1 MIGTSLRS
9 RTAVAAGILCV
20 FAGTGQASAQ
30 DIELPGQLAWT
41 AYDVG
46 SGGYNQAVAIG
57 GALKNELGID
67 LRVLPGRNDVSRQV
81 PLRQGRVQFS
91 ATGVGASYLAQ
102 EGVFEF
108 GGADWGPQAVRLLLA
123 ANGDGNLGIGVAADA
138 GIETIAD
145 LAGKRVAYVVG
156 APSLNENI
164 TAILAFANLTWDD
177 VERVEFSGFGA
188 AWEAIINDQ
197 ADAAFAASTS
207 GQAYQLEA
215 SPRGLFW
222 PPLPHD
228 DTEGWQRLQE
238 RAPFFIP
245 NDGTEG
251 AAMGA
256 DNVNEAATYPYPVLT
271 TYAEQ
276 DTSLV
281 YNMTKAMVE
290 LYPTYQDSAPG
301 INGWALDNQVFAWAV
316 PYHEG
321 AVEYFREA
329 GVWTEE
335 HDAHNDALIE
345 RQGVLAAAWEEMQGE
360 EVAEADFEA
369 RWMEIRAQKL
379 EEAGLSVVFE

>member
-1 MIGTSLRS
+1 MIGTSLRC
-9 RTAVAAGILCV
+9 RTAVAAVILCV
-20 FAGTGQASAQ
+20 VAGTGPTLAQ

-177 VERVEFSGFGA
+177 VQRVEFSGFGA

-251 AAMGA
+251 AAMGP

-276 DTSLV
+276 DTNLV

-290 LYPTYQDSAPG
+290 LYPVYQDSAPG

-335 HDAHNDALIE
+335 HDAHNEALIE

-360 EVAEADFEA
+360 GVAEADFER
-369 RWMEIRAQKL
+369 RWMELRARKL
-379 EEAGLSVVFE
+379 EEAGLSVVFN

>member
-1 MIGTSLRS
+1 MIGTSLHR

-20 FAGTGQASAQ
+20 VAGTGPTLAQ

-177 VERVEFSGFGA
+177 VQRVEFSGFGA

-251 AAMGA
+251 AAMGP

-276 DTSLV
+276 DTNLV

-290 LYPTYQDSAPG
+290 LYPVYQGSAPG
-301 INGWALDNQVFAWAV
+301 INGWALENQVFAWAV

-335 HDAHNDALIE
+335 HDAHNEALIE

-360 EVAEADFEA
+360 EVAEADFET
-369 RWMEIRAQKL
+369 RWMELRARKL
-379 EEAGLSVVFE
+379 EEAGLSVVFN

>member
-1 MIGTSLRS
+1 MIGTSLHR

-20 FAGTGQASAQ
+20 VAGTGPTLAQ

-177 VERVEFSGFGA
+177 VQRVEFSGFGA

-251 AAMGA
+251 AAMGP

-276 DTSLV
+276 DTNLV

-290 LYPTYQDSAPG
+290 LYPVYQDSAPG

-335 HDAHNDALIE
+335 HDAHNEALIE

-360 EVAEADFEA
+360 EVAEADFET
-369 RWMEIRAQKL
+369 RWMELRARKL
-379 EEAGLSVVFE
+379 EEAGLSVVFN